1 MPQRTDIKKVLI
13 IGSGPIIIGQ
23 ACEFD
28 YSGTQACK
36 ALKKLGYEIVLVNS
50 NPATIMTDP
59 EMADV
64 TYIEPLNQERLE
76 QIIAKERP
84 DALLPNL
91 GGQSGLNLCAE
102 LANAGILEKYN
113 VKVIGVQ
120 VDAIERGEDRIEF
133 KKAMNELGIE
143 IANEDGSMKSLD
155 ETLKILRE
163 SFAVTTEEQ
172 KAQRLATLEQQAIA
186 DGYGDTLKGL
196 SEEEKYFQLAM
207 YAGQEQIKDMS
218 EAQFKKQAMDKLGIK
233 VTKKTNKAQVAQNLA
248 LALGTQAIE
257 GLTQEQQSAAAVE
270 DSGKELAERIR
281 QIVEETGCGKVN
293 IIAHSKGGLDSR
305 AAIAHCGMAPYVATL
320 TTINTPHRGCIFA
333 EYLLGKVPQ
342 AARQKIAAAYNA
354 TMKKVGDPNPDFLA
368 AVTDLTESA
377 CLARNEVTPD
387 APGVVYESVMSYC
400 KKAQHG
406 KFPLNMTYPIVKHF
420 DGLNDG
426 LVSVESAKWGERF
439 TLLEPQGKRGISHGD
454 VVDLNRENIRGFDVR
469 EFYVKLVA
477 DLKRRGY

>member
-1 MPQRTDIKKVLI
+1 MKYVRRIVYSLLLTAAVNALPV
-13 IGSGPIIIGQ
+13 GWFASGCTVAIFRAKWLYLPLAAAFLWVNIRPIPKTGPTKRIQHLAEG
-23 ACEFD
+23 CELLWLF
-28 YSGTQACK
+28 AAVCC
-36 ALKKLGYEIVLVNS
+36 
-50 NPATIMTDP
+50 
-59 EMADV
+59 V
-64 TYIEPLNQERLE
+64 T
-76 QIIAKERP
+76 
-84 DALLPNL
+84 
-91 GGQSGLNLCAE
+91 LC
-102 LANAGILEKYN
+102 
-113 VKVIGVQ
+113 VQ
-120 VDAIERGEDRIEF
+120 TGC
-133 KKAMNELGIE
+133 LW
-143 IANEDGSMKSLD
+143 SM
-155 ETLKILRE
+155 
-163 SFAVTTEEQ
+163 FAVTGGRDGAALGVILELL
-172 KAQRLATLEQQAIA
+172 LAVL
-186 DGYGDTLKGL
+186 L
-196 SEEEKYFQLAM
+196 LAVVFWNGM
-207 YAGQEQIKDMS
+207 IRVYLTSVQ
-218 EAQFKKQAMDKLGIK
+218 LGIK
-233 VTKKTNKAQVAQNLA
+233 HRVLAALCGWIPLVNVWYLVKIIRICRDEVEFETQKWELDAVRAESEVCKTKYPLLMVHGVFFRDFRYLNYWGRIPRELIRNGATVYYGQ
-248 LALGTQAIE
+248 
-257 GLTQEQQSAAAVE
+257 QQSAAAVE

-377 CLARNEVTPD
+377 CLARNEVTLD

-439 TLLEPQGKRGISHGD
+439 TLLEPEGKRGISHGD

-469 EFYVKLVA
+469 EFYVKLA
-477 DLKRRGY
+477 EDLKRRGY